1 VRTCLAVA
9 WTLLFLVACS
19 EKAGSSDEQPIL
31 AFDAADIRI
40 VSDSDTVSIRAELA
54 LTNDQKMVGLMDRS
68 RLAEN
73 AGMVFVYDST
83 QPPAAGFWMY
93 RTRIP
98 LDIAFADS
106 AGVIRAILKM
116 EPCETTIPQGCP
128 SYPPNVPYQY
138 ALEVNAGFFA
148 ARGIT
153 AGWRLMLEDL
163 PPRSGS

>member
-1 VRTCLAVA
+1 MLI
-9 WTLLFLVACS
+9 LVACS
-19 EKAGSSDEQPIL
+19 EKAASSDEQPIL
-31 AFDAADIRI
+31 PFDSTDIRL
-40 VSDSDTVSIRAELA
+40 VSDSDTVQIRAELA
-54 LTNDQKMVGLMDRS
+54 LSNDQKMVGLMDRQ
-68 RLAEN
+68 RLGEN

-83 QPPAAGFWMY
+83 QPPDAGFWMY

-106 AGVIRAILKM
+106 AGVIRAIVRM

-128 SYPPNVPYQY
+128 SYPPNVAYQY

-153 AGWRLMLEDL
+153 VGWQLMLEDL
-163 PPRSGS
+163 ARRSGS

>member
-1 VRTCLAVA
+1 
-9 WTLLFLVACS
+9 
-19 EKAGSSDEQPIL
+19 
-31 AFDAADIRI
+31 
-40 VSDSDTVSIRAELA
+40 
-54 LTNDQKMVGLMDRS
+54 
-68 RLAEN
+68 
-73 AGMVFVYDST
+73 
-83 QPPAAGFWMY
+83 MY

-163 PPRSGS
+163 PPSGS

>member
-1 VRTCLAVA
+1 MRTFLAMV
-9 WTLLFLVACS
+9 WPLLFVIGCS
-19 EKAGSSDEQPIL
+19 EKESSPDERPIL
-31 AFDAADIRI
+31 AFDAADVRI
-40 VSDSDTVSIRAELA
+40 VSDSDTVRIRAELA
-54 LTNDQKMVGLMDRS
+54 LSNDQKMVGLMDRS

-128 SYPPNVPYQY
+128 SYPPNVPYHY

-163 PPRSGS
+163 PPRSAS